1 VTAQAATDVEAQ
13 AEPEPRRFP
22 AWLIH
27 PSTRVGLRW
36 AFIGGL
42 AVIAFWPSLVSLA
55 ITTRGGGFYGYLWMV
70 PVAAILAA
78 QGVARR
84 PRTELPIHDRQTDV
98 IVGTMGLVF
107 ALLLHGVLLQRYA
120 LYFHLLRL
128 DFLAMYVFV
137 LSSAVVLFGLRPVA
151 RFAWVWLLS
160 LFMFVLP
167 YHIMVIL
174 LGGNRIA
181 ASVATLIIA
190 GAATGISVGRTSR
203 RGWLGGFAAWGVGI
217 AVLVVMAVYFPYAP
231 VTVYQEAPAL
241 IGTASVGLLLFF
253 LARRGQPKRILNRK
267 VEPLAAGQV
276 LAGLPLILVVGILL
290 AMVKLP
296 IIPTPEVVRFAGLQI
311 SGPLNP
317 PAGWRIADTADYPWV
332 KRLYGRI
339 SHLTRQ
345 RMVADVG
352 NAQWDKL
359 SRPRTVMVDNV
370 ATDRPFSFNVYP
382 AKVLYDVTATRLS
395 KPRRV
400 DLGYGVVGEAVSVVD
415 DHLLVTWNMLQWT
428 WRNDA
433 RAQRILLI
441 SVDNHEDSAPFPAP
455 SGALAPT
462 LSTLFTVLFRGNSA
476 VDDTKPAFKDIDL
489 LTTFGRGMVR
499 AQIEPLGRLS

>member
-1 VTAQAATDVEAQ
+1 MSAPAATETEPQ
-13 AEPEPRRFP
+13 AKPRRVLVTF
-22 AWLIH
+22 LLH
-27 PSTRVGLRW
+27 PSTRVALRW
-36 AFIGGL
+36 IFIVGL

-55 ITTRGGGFYGYLWMV
+55 MTTRGGGFNGYLWMV

-98 IVGTMGLVF
+98 IVGVMGLVF

-137 LSSAVVLFGLRPVA
+137 LSSAIVLFGLRPVA
-151 RFAWVWLLS
+151 RFAWVWLLA

-167 YHIMVIL
+167 YHILVIV

-181 ASVATLIIA
+181 AGAVTLIIA

-203 RGWLGGFAAWGVGI
+203 RGWTGGLAAWAVGI
-217 AVLVVMAVYFPYAP
+217 AVLIVMAVFFPYAP

-241 IGTASVGLLLFF
+241 LATALVGLVMFF
-253 LARRGQPKRILNRK
+253 LARRGQSKRILSRK
-267 VEPLAAGQV
+267 IEPLAARQV
-276 LAGLPLILVVGILL
+276 VAGVPLILVVGILL

-296 IIPTPEVVRFAGLQI
+296 IMPAPPVARFDLQLA
-311 SGPLNP
+311 GPLNP
-317 PAGWRIADTADYPWV
+317 PAGWHIADTADYTWV
-332 KRLYGRI
+332 KRLHGRMA
-339 SHLTRQ
+339 HLTRQ
-345 RMVADVG
+345 RMVADTG
-352 NAQWDKL
+352 DPQWDKL

-370 ATDRPFSFNVYP
+370 VTDRPFSFNVYP

-433 RAQRILLI
+433 RAQRVLLI
-441 SVDNHEDSAPFPAP
+441 SVDNHEDSAPFPQP
-455 SGALAPT
+455 SGALVPT

-476 VDDTKPAFKDIDL
+476 VDDRNPAFKDIDL
-489 LTTFGRGMVR
+489 LTTFGRGLVR
-499 AQIEPLGRLS
+499 AQVEPLGRLS